1 MNKYSEIKH
10 TYQRLLKFLIH
21 DIWHMD
27 MSELTI
33 MKARMIK
40 YLKVLIITI
49 KGFTNDKVSLQAT
62 TLSYFSAMSVVPF
75 VSVMFIIT
83 NGFGID
89 ESLEALIYKNFAG
102 NEKIISYILT
112 FAENIIES
120 SKSGLFGVISI
131 LFLLSTIIWLML
143 GIEKAFNETWKL
155 DSGRTFKKRLLYY
168 ITLLIVSP
176 FVIFIFLSLGLLY
189 SDILNTVGLE
199 VDRFI
204 PVTSIFTWLTA
215 YFVVVAVFTAMYKFI
230 PNTKVKVSAAF
241 NSALILAFA
250 FIAVQFV
257 YLETQLMVNGL
268 NAVYGVFA
276 AVPLFMVWMNISW
289 TIILFGAELSH
300 AFQNVD
306 NFKYIEE

>member
-1 MNKYSEIKH
+1 
-10 TYQRLLKFLIH
+10 
-21 DIWHMD
+21 MD

-75 VSVMFIIT
+75 VSVMFIVT

-89 ESLEALIYKNFAG
+89 ESLEALIYKYFEG
-102 NEKIISYILT
+102 NERIITYILS
-112 FAENIIES
+112 FADNIIES
-120 SKSGLFGVISI
+120 SRSGLFGVISI

-143 GIEKAFNETWKL
+143 SIEKAFNETWKL
-155 DSGRTFKKRLLYY
+155 DSGRTFRKRLLYY
-168 ITLLIVSP
+168 FTLLVVSP
-176 FVIFIFLSLGLLY
+176 FIIFIFLSLGLLY
-189 SDILNTVGLE
+189 SDVLNTIGLE
-199 VDRFI
+199 VDRYI
-204 PVTSIFTWLTA
+204 PITSIFTWVTA
-215 YFVVVAVFTAMYKFI
+215 YFVVVGVFTAMYKFI

-250 FIAVQFV
+250 FIAVQFI

-306 NFKYIEE
+306 NFKYINE

>member
-1 MNKYSEIKH
+1 
-10 TYQRLLKFLIH
+10 
-21 DIWHMD
+21 MD

-204 PVTSIFTWLTA
+204 PVTSIFTWFTA

>member
-1 MNKYSEIKH
+1 
-10 TYQRLLKFLIH
+10 
-21 DIWHMD
+21 MD